1 MSGHEGRDMVAAVVD
16 RYGPPEVVR
25 FDRRPVPAAGRG
37 QILVRVAAAGVNSGD
52 ARIRGARF
60 PPGFG
65 PFARVAFG
73 IRRPRRQVL
82 GNTFSGEVEAVG
94 PGVAASGELAPGAR
108 VAGMTGVAMGA
119 HATHLVID
127 AGRAVPVPAGV
138 SHQQAAGLLFGATT
152 AAQFLRRAD
161 ERRARRGSPP
171 IGPGMSVLVIGASG
185 AVGTNVVQLAAGAG
199 ATVTGVCSAANAALV
214 RRLGASTVLD
224 RTAFDPGPD
233 SRGPDSRRWDVVV
246 DTVGELGLAAGRQLL
261 APGGVLLLVAAGLVD
276 TVRARGDVVA
286 GPAPERTEE
295 MSRLLGM
302 VADGSLEVVFDD
314 VVPLASIV
322 EAYRRVDSGRKVGN
336 LVLDIGLE
344 PSAEP
349 T

>member
-1 MSGHEGRDMVAAVVD
+1 MSGHERRDMVAAVVD

-25 FDRRPVPAAGRG
+25 LEPRPVPVPGRG

-82 GNTFSGEVEAVG
+82 GNTFSGVVEAVG
-94 PGVAASGELAPGAR
+94 PGVAASGELATGAR
-108 VAGMTGVAMGA
+108 VAGMTGIAMGA

-161 ERRARRGSPP
+161 ERRALDGSAP
-171 IGPGMSVLVIGASG
+171 IGPGTSVLVIGASG
-185 AVGTNVVQLAAGAG
+185 AVGTNVVQLAAKAG

-214 RRLGASTVLD
+214 ERLGATIVLD
-224 RTAFDPGPD
+224 RGRVDPAGGT
-233 SRGPDSRRWDVVV
+233 SRYDVVV
-246 DTVGELGLAAGRQLL
+246 DTVGELGIAAGRQLL
-261 APGGVLLLVAAGLVD
+261 TPGGVLLLVAAGLVD

-286 GPAPERTEE
+286 GPAPERTDE

-302 VADGSLEVVFDD
+302 VADGSLEVVFDE
-314 VVPLASIV
+314 VVPFASIV
-322 EAYRRVDSGRKVGN
+322 EAYRRVDSGHKVGN
-336 LVLDIGLE
+336 LVLDIELE
-344 PSAEP
+344 PSAGP